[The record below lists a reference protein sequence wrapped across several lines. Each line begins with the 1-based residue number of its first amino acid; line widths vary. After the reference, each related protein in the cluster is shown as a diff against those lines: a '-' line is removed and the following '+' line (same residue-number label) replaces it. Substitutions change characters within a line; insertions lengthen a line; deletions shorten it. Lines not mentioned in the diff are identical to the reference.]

1 VYRRRT
7 DSFRF
12 GREFRL
18 KSDLIIRELLKTGRR
33 SSGRF
38 LDIRVKSY
46 DDDLRQFCIRTPR
59 KLGNAVFRN
68 RLKRVIREE
77 LRKSMDR
84 IRPGTRAVVLVKG
97 FPADN
102 MTSLLSD
109 DLMRLLGN
117 A

>member
-1 VYRRRT
+1 LYRRRS

-33 SSGRF
+33 FSGRF
-38 LDIRVKSY
+38 LDIKVKSY
-46 DDDLRQFCIRTPR
+46 DDDLRQFCIRTPKR
-59 KLGNAVFRN
+59 LGNAVCRN

-77 LRKSMDR
+77 IRKCMDQ

-97 FPADN
+97 FPANN

-109 DLMRLLGN
+109 DLTRLFGN